1 MSAWIG
7 IDLGTQSV
15 RAMVVDAGGR
25 VLGAAV
31 RPLTSRRDGVRH
43 EQDPEEWWQALAA
56 ATREALRDVPAE
68 RIEGVAVD
76 ATSGTILLTAP
87 DGTPLTPA
95 LMYDD
100 RRAAAFVDR
109 VNEVGAPVWERLG
122 YRRMQANW
130 ALPKLLWLLGDAPA
144 GARPA
149 HQSDF
154 VNRRLAGREVA
165 TDLGNALKTG
175 VDLIDER
182 WPSDVLS
189 ALGVPAGVLPAVV
202 RPGTRVGEVCAEAAR
217 ATGIPQGTPL
227 IAGTTDGCAAQ
238 LGAGAL
244 TPGSWNSVLG
254 TTLVLKGV
262 TREPVR
268 DPLGVVYSHRA
279 PDGSWLPGGASST
292 GAGVLSRDLPGRD
305 LDALSLE
312 AATRY
317 SPATSTGLTHGR
329 EGSSGATYGR
339 VDSPGG
345 TDGRRDSAAVDGAY
359 GRRGSSDVDSP
370 YGRGTTVGAYPAG
383 RGGGGVP
390 LDPAGLP
397 ITYPLVSRGERFPF
411 AAPDAEGFT
420 LGEPADDVERYVAI
434 LLGAAFVERLC
445 FDYLDLLGAPVDG
458 EIILTGGATRSAY
471 WTQLR
476 ADVLGRPVTLR
487 ENAEPALGMA
497 VLAAGATDTAGTA
510 GTTGA
515 ADAAAR
521 MIRTREVVEPSGAD
535 LRDPYLRFVTALE
548 ERGWLPTPAA
558 VHARQRSER

>member
-1 MSAWIG
+1 MSAWVG

-15 RAMVVDAGGR
+15 RAMAVDPEGR

-43 EQDPEEWWQALAA
+43 EQDPEEWWEALAA
-56 ATREALRDVPAE
+56 AAQEALREVPAG

-100 RRAAAFVDR
+100 RRAAELVDR
-109 VNEVGAPVWERLG
+109 VNTVGGPVWERLG

-130 ALPKLLWLLGDAPA
+130 ALPKLLWLLRDTPA
-144 GARPA
+144 GVRAA

-154 VNRRLAGREVA
+154 INRRLTGREVA
-165 TDLGNALKTG
+165 TDLSNALKTG
-175 VDLIDER
+175 VDLIEER

-189 ALGVPAGVLPAVV
+189 ELGVPAEALPSVV
-202 RPGTRVGEVCAEAAR
+202 RPGTRIGTVCAAAAR
-217 ATGIPQGTPL
+217 ETGIPQGTPV

-262 TREPVR
+262 TRELVH

-305 LDALSLE
+305 LDALSA
-312 AATRY
+312 AATARY
-317 SPATSTGLTHGR
+317 
-329 EGSSGATYGR
+329 GAKKDDT
-339 VDSPGG
+339 
-345 TDGRRDSAAVDGAY
+345 
-359 GRRGSSDVDSP
+359 
-370 YGRGTTVGAYPAG
+370 
-383 RGGGGVP
+383 
-390 LDPAGLP
+390 LP
-397 ITYPLVSRGERFPF
+397 TTYPLVSRGERFPF
-411 AAPDAEGFT
+411 AAPDAEAFT
-420 LGEPADDVERYVAI
+420 LGKPADDVERYVAI
-434 LLGAAFVERLC
+434 LRGAAFVERLC

-458 EIILTGGATRSAY
+458 EIVLTGGATRSAY
-471 WTQLR
+471 WNRLR

-487 ENAEPALGMA
+487 ENAEPALGTA
-497 VLAAGATDTAGTA
+497 VLAAGEASAG
-510 GTTGA
+510 
-515 ADAAAR
+515 
-521 MIRTREVVEPSGAD
+521 MIRTREIVEPSGAD
-535 LRDPYLRFVTALE
+535 LREPYLRFVAALE
-548 ERGWLPTPAA
+548 ERGWLPEPAA
-558 VHARQRSER
+558 AHARERSDR